1 MKHREMPVL
10 VEFKGEVSPENRRWL
25 VRRVARRAALL
36 MLCVLFPL
44 MIIAS
49 LILIWEIGWEYGW
62 AIALFLGIGLLI
74 PLLTYFLY
82 FTKREQKTMFPTR
95 VVFYG
100 DRDDSVL
107 FDIPKRRLEMYRED
121 IKGVM
126 DKGAYYYLDIPLQ
139 EGRGIVCQKNLM
151 TQGTVETF
159 ENLFKGKIL
168 RNPEK

>member
-1 MKHREMPVL
+1 
-10 VEFKGEVSPENRRWL
+10 
-25 VRRVARRAALL
+25 
-36 MLCVLFPL
+36 

-126 DKGAYYYLDIPLQ
+126 DMGAYYYLDIPSQ

>member
-25 VRRVARRAALL
+25 VRRVARQNALQ
-36 MLCVLFPL
+36 MLCTLFPL
-44 MIIAS
+44 VLICS
-49 LILIWEIGWEYGW
+49 LILIRELGWEYVW
-62 AIALFLGIGLLI
+62 AIASLLSVGLLT
-74 PLLTYFLY
+74 PVLVYFLP
-82 FTKREQKTMFPTR
+82 FSKREQKTMFPTR

-121 IKGVM
+121 LKKVVDMGTYWFI
-126 DKGAYYYLDIPLQ
+126 DLPSQ

-151 TQGTVETF
+151 IKGKVETF
-159 ENLFKGKIL
+159 ENLFEGKIS
-168 RNPEK
+168 RKTEK